1 MDERN
6 RQLWLAHLDSSE
18 FPVAEYYDEATPFE
32 RWCELAEWHERLRR
46 AWAIR
51 IVKAP
56 GANPDELSAS
66 LPNSQKQNSIHAG
79 VRQ

>member
-18 FPVAEYYDEATPFE
+18 FPVAEYYDGATAFE

-46 AWAIR
+46 EWAER
-51 IVKAP
+51 RA
-56 GANPDELSAS
+56 A
-66 LPNSQKQNSIHAG
+66 
-79 VRQ
+79 